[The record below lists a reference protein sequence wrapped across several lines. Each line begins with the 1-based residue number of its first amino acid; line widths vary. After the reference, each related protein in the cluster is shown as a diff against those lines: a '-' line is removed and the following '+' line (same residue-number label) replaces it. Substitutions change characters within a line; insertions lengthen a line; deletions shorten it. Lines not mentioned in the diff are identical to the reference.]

1 MATKDTNYLVAV
13 HKGLDESLEKQVAA
27 LPEKFN
33 KQRFLQNCMTVLQD
47 GQADFSKCEA
57 PTVVRTLLK
66 GAFLGLDF
74 FNGECY
80 AIPYGNQC
88 QFQTDYKGEIKLCK
102 RYSSNPIQDIYAKVV
117 REGDEFEEVIDNGK
131 QSVNFRPKAFN
142 NGEIIGAFAV
152 VLYKDGSMMYD
163 TMSKEDIEHTRQTF
177 SKAANSNGCVTESNV
192 DVQKSNIEKE
202 LEKELEKENKKGGKR
217 ETTQSIFE
225 RLLPEYTISD
235 VMADKLREWFKY
247 KTERKDG
254 YKEQGMKSLLKQVAN
269 KVSVYGDTAV
279 CNLIDECMS
288 NGWKG
293 IIWDKLQSSSAYRN
307 SGDRIGNRVKDVDG
321 W

>member
-117 REGDEFEEVIDNGK
+117 REGDKFEEVIENGK
-131 QSVNFRPKAFN
+131 QYVNFRPT
-142 NGEIIGAFAV
+142 
-152 VLYKDGSMMYD
+152 L
-163 TMSKEDIEHTRQTF
+163 
-177 SKAANSNGCVTESNV
+177 
-192 DVQKSNIEKE
+192 
-202 LEKELEKENKKGGKR
+202 
-217 ETTQSIFE
+217 
-225 RLLPEYTISD
+225 
-235 VMADKLREWFKY
+235 
-247 KTERKDG
+247 
-254 YKEQGMKSLLKQVAN
+254 
-269 KVSVYGDTAV
+269 
-279 CNLIDECMS
+279 DECGMCMDPEKDS
-288 NGWKG
+288 TPTAEELGCDPETGEVLEEKSEPPKESTKV
-293 IIWDKLQSSSAYRN
+293 ISMRDAVN
-307 SGDRIGNRVKDVDG
+307 S
-321 W
+321 

>member
-117 REGDEFEEVIDNGK
+117 REGDKFEEVIENGK
-131 QSVNFRPKAFN
+131 QYVNFRPKTFS

-177 SKAANSNGCVTESNV
+177 ILYLMENFMMK
-192 DVQKSNIEKE
+192 
-202 LEKELEKENKKGGKR
+202 LEKVFIHMVK
-217 ETTQSIFE
+217 
-225 RLLPEYTISD
+225 
-235 VMADKLREWFKY
+235 KLRFCLN
-247 KTERKDG
+247 RI
-254 YKEQGMKSLLKQVAN
+254 SLMELWIFLHIFRIQLKN
-269 KVSVYGDTAV
+269 
-279 CNLIDECMS
+279 M
-288 NGWKG
+288 
-293 IIWDKLQSSSAYRN
+293 
-307 SGDRIGNRVKDVDG
+307 RIVFSINIT
-321 W
+321 

>member
-117 REGDEFEEVIDNGK
+117 REGDEFEEVIENGK
-131 QSVNFRPKAFN
+131 QYVNFRPKTFS

-163 TMSKEDIEHTRQTF
+163 TMRKEDIEHTRQTF
-177 SKAANSNGCVTESNV
+177 SKAANSKAWKESYG
-192 DVQKSNIEKE
+192 EMC
-202 LEKELEKENKKGGKR
+202 KKTVLR
-217 ETTQSIFE
+217 
-225 RLLPEYTISD
+225 RLC
-235 VMADKLREWFKY
+235 KLIDLNF
-247 KTERKDG
+247 
-254 YKEQGMKSLLKQVAN
+254 
-269 KVSVYGDTAV
+269 DTAEQCQAFEDGSAFDV
-279 CNLIDECMS
+279 KEKPKEKYQAQDIYQSHD
-288 NGWKG
+288 
-293 IIWDKLQSSSAYRN
+293 QSSHNADES
-307 SGDRIGNRVKDVDG
+307 SDGVIDGTFKEVDE
-321 W
+321 

>member
-117 REGDEFEEVIDNGK
+117 REGDEFEEVIENGK
-131 QSVNFRPKAFN
+131 QYVNFRPKTFS

-163 TMSKEDIEHTRQTF
+163 TMSKDDIEHTRQTF
-177 SKAANSNGCVTESNV
+177 SKAANSKNRRCDICMIRYNT
-192 DVQKSNIEKE
+192 
-202 LEKELEKENKKGGKR
+202 L
-217 ETTQSIFE
+217 
-225 RLLPEYTISD
+225 
-235 VMADKLREWFKY
+235 
-247 KTERKDG
+247 
-254 YKEQGMKSLLKQVAN
+254 MK
-269 KVSVYGDTAV
+269 
-279 CNLIDECMS
+279 
-288 NGWKG
+288 
-293 IIWDKLQSSSAYRN
+293 
-307 SGDRIGNRVKDVDG
+307 
-321 W
+321 

>member
-66 GAFLGLDF
+66 GAFLGL
-74 FNGECY
+74 
-80 AIPYGNQC
+80 
-88 QFQTDYKGEIKLCK
+88 KLCK

-117 REGDEFEEVIDNGK
+117 REGDKFEEVIENGK
-131 QSVNFRPKAFN
+131 QYVNFRPKTFS

-163 TMSKEDIEHTRQTF
+163 TMSKEDIEHTSQTF
-177 SKAANSNGCVTESNV
+177 SKAANSKAWKESYG
-192 DVQKSNIEKE
+192 EMC
-202 LEKELEKENKKGGKR
+202 KKTVLR
-217 ETTQSIFE
+217 
-225 RLLPEYTISD
+225 RLC
-235 VMADKLREWFKY
+235 KLIDLNF
-247 KTERKDG
+247 
-254 YKEQGMKSLLKQVAN
+254 
-269 KVSVYGDTAV
+269 DTAEQCQAFEDGSAFDV
-279 CNLIDECMS
+279 KEKPKEKYQAQDIYQSQD
-288 NGWKG
+288 
-293 IIWDKLQSSSAYRN
+293 QSSHN
-307 SGDRIGNRVKDVDG
+307 GDEDSDGVIDGTFKEVDE
-321 W
+321 

>member
-88 QFQTDYKGEIKLCK
+88 QFQTDYKGEIKLCNGDYCSGGRK
-102 RYSSNPIQDIYAKVV
+102 HERTAGMVV
-117 REGDEFEEVIDNGK
+117 GTEGVKELRLQLRRGICKTAGGVPKSCWNGGK
-131 QSVNFRPKAFN
+131 PQRVGVDGFRP
-142 NGEIIGAFAV
+142 
-152 VLYKDGSMMYD
+152 
-163 TMSKEDIEHTRQTF
+163 
-177 SKAANSNGCVTESNV
+177 
-192 DVQKSNIEKE
+192 
-202 LEKELEKENKKGGKR
+202 
-217 ETTQSIFE
+217 
-225 RLLPEYTISD
+225 
-235 VMADKLREWFKY
+235 
-247 KTERKDG
+247 
-254 YKEQGMKSLLKQVAN
+254 
-269 KVSVYGDTAV
+269 
-279 CNLIDECMS
+279 
-288 NGWKG
+288 
-293 IIWDKLQSSSAYRN
+293 
-307 SGDRIGNRVKDVDG
+307 SGNH
-321 W
+321 